1 MGGSLN
7 NSSPFTCGYHQTWKK
22 LITRSEAVVEIFP
35 GGREAFSVVTS
46 SLFKKAAIKSWDWPM
61 KTLETE
67 EGRGWQ
73 DNQTKGRRLLLLPG
87 YNPGRLSSIQILCK
101 DWEAGGRQR
110 TRQHLKQGYFGR
122 GRELHSLIILS
133 ISPTQS
139 GEKFF
144 PGVGDGYVP

>member
-1 MGGSLN
+1 M
-7 NSSPFTCGYHQTWKK
+7 K
-22 LITRSEAVVEIFP
+22 IFP

-46 SLFKKAAIKSWDWPM
+46 ALFKKAAIKSWDWPM
-61 KTLETE
+61 KTWETE

-87 YNPGRLSSIQILCK
+87 YNPGGFPAFRSCARIGKQAADRGPDSTSGK
-101 DWEAGGRQR
+101 DTSVEVWNFNEV
-110 TRQHLKQGYFGR
+110 
-122 GRELHSLIILS
+122 HSVTTLS
-133 ISPTQS
+133 ISPTQA